1 MKDFALDE
9 SGDIVIESSDI
20 ALVYDQ
26 QQEIQKIR
34 QVLGTKLGEW
44 EYDPNE
50 GIDFDALLQK
60 HPDSSRIQETIQ
72 NGLREINE
80 NYVLQECSYGV
91 EAHILKIKVSAQ
103 DQEPM
108 EIYLKTGEV

>member
-9 SGDIVIESSDI
+9 SGDILIESSDI

-50 GIDFDALLQK
+50 GIDFDALFQK
-60 HPDSSRIQETIQ
+60 HPDSNRIQETIQ
-72 NGLREINE
+72 NGLRAIND
-80 NYVLQECSYGV
+80 NYVLQECSYDV
-91 EAHILKIKVSAQ
+91 KAHSLKIKVSAQ